1 MPRFWQPKDLIM
13 PAPSTETLPDGRIL
27 SVAVDISYKA
37 SDLRQPIPP
46 RPQNWS
52 WENMHPA
59 TCGRLTAPRAF
70 AEMAMAVAAKHHASN
85 IHHFEKSARGDGRI
99 TVVFWNEPVVRKSE
113 VAYDPISLPNIVEVD
128 TRLTEETSPTGK
140 PVHLIRKVQFK
151 RSDVR
156 LNVEPKSIDLH
167 HRTLLPGQ
175 GFLIRGPAKF
185 IMQRVTTLGGYV
197 KPDASAR
204 NYYKRVK
211 ECEDGDL
218 IYLVWCE
225 KLDQ

>member
-1 MPRFWQPKDLIM
+1 M
-13 PAPSTETLPDGRIL
+13 PASTTETLPDGRTL
-27 SVAVDISYKA
+27 SVAVDISYRA
-37 SDLRQPIPP
+37 ADLRQPIPP

-70 AEMAMAVAAKHHASN
+70 AEMAMAIAAKDSASN
-85 IHHFEKSARGDGRI
+85 IHYFEKSARGDGRI
-99 TVVFWNEPVVRKSE
+99 TVVFWNEPIVRKSS
-113 VAYDPISLPNIVEVD
+113 VAYDPIALPNIVEVD
-128 TRLTEETSPTGK
+128 THFPAESSPNGK
-140 PVHLIRKVQFK
+140 PLHLIRKVQFK
-151 RSDVR
+151 RSDIR

-185 IMQRVTTLGGYV
+185 VMQRVTTLGGYI

-211 ECEDGDL
+211 ECDDGDL
-218 IYLVWCE
+218 IYVVWCE
-225 KLDQ
+225 KVDQ